1 MSTIWDEIDRTIGR
15 PSAAPR
21 RTSVWDDIDRELA
34 RDEAADAE
42 LAQAGAPRPTLPN
55 GPTLAE
61 LVGRRSAPPPPRET
75 WDAPPPQMDLGGI
88 ATSAPTTEGARAAR
102 EMAAEAFGVANRAVT
117 NVPRAIAAGVPSLN
131 QSFWGGVQALG
142 ESTGLEPVADFGR
155 RAGAQA
161 KQLATDIAGPQEGAG
176 WAERAAYG
184 GLQSVVPSVAALA
197 AGAVTGNPTVA
208 LGAMGAM
215 TGGTSYAEA
224 REAGVPVPQ
233 ALVYGASQGAVEAA
247 TERLPVGQLLG
258 DLAQRTG
265 LFRTVLHQIATEV
278 PTEQAAT
285 VLQDLNEWATLTP
298 ERPIGDYL
306 RERPS
311 AAAET
316 LVATIAATALQTGAM
331 HLGTRLAE
339 RGSGPPPGRPTP
351 PPSVPDGVQAQLQQR
366 DSIAERQAAQE
377 AAERRVRE
385 QAAFARYAAADAAAQ
400 PAPDTAPSAPPVDT
414 AAVQRAARGTRL
426 PGASLAEQLGELVVP
441 EVRYADDP
449 LTLAER
455 EQVAAAGGDPL
466 LAYGEVA
473 AEMGWPEPVAGRRMD
488 APETPQAAPPL
499 RREPPAAV
507 EPVQREAAQ
516 APPPAVPRDTPRIVA
531 EIDATLAEETGAA
544 PAQRGMATG
553 AVETDAQVTTTETE
567 PAPADATLAEGAG
580 AAPRV
585 SAQAVPRQGNQ
596 PPVIPSDARR
606 VGDAL
611 WVADIRGEDGTGFV
625 VYEGDTP
632 GQAARGYVV
641 AEANP
646 EIARRA
652 VVVEAETF
660 PPRQG
665 IGTRLYTAAA
675 AEAGRRGLEGLGAS
689 AEQSQAAERFWGKL
703 RRTYRAVGDMIPA
716 PPSAPTQAATEAA
729 SPAPPRAEAAD
740 RAPSA
745 PAVPPP
751 APATTPPGPPAA
763 ASRFVARPADAP
775 GWYRVVDTQTGETVV
790 TTKGRQAAV
799 GEARRRNGRPA
810 KATKGPKVDPFDA
823 IEAAARERG
832 YYGPREGLARA
843 YRDFQ
848 SANEAMSEA
857 AGDAAGEGVA
867 LLRAIAQAGGLGPDA
882 AFQGEL
888 DDLWE
893 ASTGTYVPTLTRTRT
908 GRVPKAR
915 RFPKGGLLG
924 VSGVLVR
931 SGGLPVDRVREA
943 VADLPQFR
951 HFADAKGAEFLDAVR
966 EAVARGRQELPTPT
980 GQWWQPFVGDDGVAP
995 EQREPDFLNEHEL
1008 TAEGI
1013 AEVFGY
1019 SKAQAADLLKIAQA
1033 YFTDEQL
1040 EQLTLF
1046 KGGTPGER
1054 GESYRQSAARI
1065 RERWRRTDL
1074 VTVNDAAMMLGDA
1087 PPAYLE
1093 AVVAFMAAQRQKV
1106 LEGRL
1111 TVRDVAKAY
1120 LLTLGSIGADAINV
1134 STLRK
1139 TTGFAPDPIFVTSDG
1154 KIRPEEAVAAWLM
1167 TDDGRALLDR
1177 IEAGTVTR
1185 PDFEELLRIRDA
1197 FGRNDIRNNGL
1208 NAEARGRNLWSLQ
1221 AGTDELNGAKGDL
1234 EAMQRTVQSL
1244 TGISDGKARFIK
1256 HLLGFGDTATVDAV
1270 ELNFWLT
1277 GRGTTR
1283 GITTRRAALVNA
1295 LKTIGMGD
1303 PVTRRAVTARIQA
1316 RLARLSARY
1325 GLPPEIGPHI
1335 MHHWLWDKAKG
1346 TETTHAGM
1354 MAAMALAQE
1363 PPQTSDYR
1371 GSHRPSGADSGAPLH
1386 DLTGDGRIYPS
1397 DVYGADGER
1406 IYAAGTPQQ
1415 NREAF
1420 AIARRL
1426 KGKPDAEVTVY
1437 RAVPKGVAQTALRPG
1452 DWVAITRG
1460 YAEDHG
1466 ARWDEGA
1473 TIIAQKVRARE
1484 IFTSG
1489 DSIQE
1494 WGYWPQSQS
1503 SNILFQSPTDGA
1515 TADTWYF
1522 HPLSRAVAAWQPRGT
1537 AEQLRAHLAKTKGAT
1552 DEARDM
1558 GLLDWLAGREKVT
1571 RAEVEAYLQQHT
1583 VVLEETVLADE
1594 GETARAARDRIQA
1607 AGYDIAVTDMDT
1619 DDGQEVYLTRLDEEG
1634 FAEEVDLADAPT
1646 EVQAAFRQY
1655 QAKASP
1661 PQYQRYTIPGGE
1673 NYREILLRMPT
1684 RTTEI
1689 TDPPRRTPV
1698 EVRGPTPGSG
1708 QFFLVD
1714 AQGEWVGTDER
1725 PTYYATRAD
1734 AEAAL
1739 DWLRVTPATRTVV
1752 DAANNYTA
1760 PHFSAYPNIL
1770 THIRVNER
1778 TLVDGRRVLFIEEIQ
1793 SDWHQTGRRQGYAS
1807 EVAELERQHAAKI
1820 EEIYARENE
1829 LPRGTRD
1836 DAEVFRLTD
1845 EANEIFDRL
1854 QSLKE
1859 QVVPDAPFKGDLWKK
1874 LALKRMLAYAAE
1886 QGMDGIAWTT
1896 GAQQVDRYEN
1906 ELRQNVDEIRW
1917 TRQGY
1922 HAYLVVTA
1930 FKGNRVRFEGTA
1942 SRNDAGAWVFNSGP
1956 AAGKTV
1962 EDVLGK
1968 EITKQIAERQEGS
1981 ARGDSLT
1988 VGGEGMKGFYD
1999 RELVNLAND
2008 LAKPW
2013 KQRVEPAYMTGP
2025 NTQGIANDNAQHA
2038 AAIGA
2043 APVHFL
2049 ATPAPMRDDIRQRR
2063 LALYQTLNRA
2073 SVEFFDNMSRAL
2085 IRALSRPDASS
2096 FLHELGHVIHA
2107 WLLNRDIP
2115 ADLREGVTDEMID
2128 KIERFLGVEAGTP
2141 WIAIPRPAKERFAQ
2155 AFVTFVNEGK
2165 APTPALR
2172 PVFSRIAAWLKK
2184 LWAAL
2189 GTTETIEITDEVR
2202 EVFTQLAQNVE
2213 RLRLARTGPP
2223 PGRPQATVAPD
2234 APRGPPTTRRGDDV
2248 ALPGLAALRGQT
2260 LGATEPRLAT
2270 VAAMAPDDGTFALTA
2285 ENEPPPD
2292 SRAAREAAG
2301 QATMFERGGVDRERP
2316 ARETPAE
2323 PAPGHVPATPR
2334 TTLTTREAFDRW
2346 LPDATPPPTPQSE
2359 GQTIGLLRTIFGEA
2373 IPPSP
2378 WDRLRG
2384 RASGGVVP
2392 IPVGY
2397 RRFRERALGLYK
2409 RHEHA
2414 IRLKSWGDLN
2424 TFVHELGHAL
2434 DSRLLG
2440 YGKPESFMNGEIL
2453 ALGRETSAANAEQDI
2468 LRAEGVANFFRAYFR
2483 DPAWARTLA
2492 PTYAA
2497 ELEAYLAT
2505 QPVVAQQLE
2514 DGVGVVRAYLAQ
2526 DEATRGAARIDF
2538 TGNTQAS
2545 PRTFWQRT
2553 WDAWFDE
2560 HTPLKRIEQKLTS
2573 DPLNITQSPY
2583 WLRRLASGM
2592 DAKASAFLEGQVR
2605 GVDGRILGPGL
2616 KTVLAPIDAKDR
2628 QTFSRY
2634 LVARHALHHYVQ
2646 GVRAAGQVD
2655 QAIRLERE
2663 YGLPSTILPE
2673 GYAWTFKDPGLSFK
2687 EAAALLKRT
2696 RTDTFDEV
2704 AEGLAGFRRAVMA
2717 YLVERGAVSHATR
2730 DLLEELYGAYV
2741 PLYRVMDRD
2750 DDGVG
2755 AGGRTEIAS
2764 LGSPIK
2770 TRKGSRRDI
2779 IDPLETTIRNTVAM
2793 VRMAERNAVWQALVT
2808 LAEKTPTG
2816 AKILERIP
2824 DPVQAQQVNL
2834 LALKRS
2840 IAQALSD
2847 QFDFDLATE
2856 TKDLI
2861 AQRVEAVK
2869 EEFEDDE
2876 ALRSDEG
2883 RKALKDARKDPLDV
2897 LALYFAPVPLS
2908 ARGHDVERVIIDG
2921 QPIFH
2926 EIHDRELLEY
2936 LAGLDAQSAS
2946 RLVGLA
2952 DAVLA
2957 PFTRLKRAGIT
2968 LAPDFG
2974 ARNIA
2979 RDAVMAFLNSDY
2991 GFKPGVDTLRGLR
3004 DFMAKGE
3011 NYWLWRAGGG
3021 EMAVFA
3027 GQDREEVRQ
3036 YLREVFDLEHVKT
3049 PHQFLAAYARA
3060 FKDAKTHW
3068 EQAKTLG
3075 KLADASLLQP
3085 LRVLSGAMEAATRLG
3100 EFRRALESEGYHDAA
3115 VRKTKGISKSEA
3127 YARAIRA
3134 SREVSLD
3141 FQSGGSKARQWNRSQ
3156 AFFNATLLGVRRLGE
3171 VGTRHPARSLRRL
3184 AVMSVMPAVATVVL
3198 RALLD
3203 RDDEWEELDP
3213 GVRKSYWH
3221 IPAPPPLT
3229 WIRYPKAF
3237 DVDDLIGSRVEAI
3250 LHAAIKQDRS
3260 VLKDVM
3266 PGGLEEALRWMAQR
3280 VIPDAILPALE
3291 VAANYHF
3298 FRDREI
3304 VPSWREG
3311 LDRELQASRY
3321 TSEVAKALGPRLGL
3335 APDEFDHLFYG
3346 YTGGLGRHV
3355 LSGASTVM
3363 AATGATAGPPAPRPA
3378 RGVNGL
3384 PVVGVFVRRGGAGLQ
3399 AQSIADLFKEADQ
3412 WTGKTRSRA
3421 EYRRAGQAA
3430 KVAEVDAWM
3439 AEHGGETRRKA
3450 VAQAVEALR
3459 EERTLIN
3466 AIYRAPGTVLTAD
3479 EKAVLLDLVEARMG
3493 QAARRAMGRTPLKT
3507 PPADPAV
3514 LALERKVKAWKPETG
3529 IPAKPPR

>member
-197 AGAVTGNPTVA
+197 AGAVTGNPAVA

-298 ERPIGDYL
+298 ERPLGDYL

-331 HLGTRLAE
+331 HLGARLAE

-351 PPSVPDGVQAQLQQR
+351 QPSVPAGVQAQLQQR
-366 DSIAERQAAQE
+366 DSIAARQAAQD

-400 PAPDTAPSAPPVDT
+400 ATPDAPPTAPPVDA
-414 AAVQRAARGTRL
+414 AAVQRAVLASQDARRASRFDEFAQADPADTLAPAAAEEAQARVAAIERAQAEAKARQRAARGTRL
-426 PGASLAEQLGELVVP
+426 PGASLAEQLSGLAVP

-455 EQVAAAGGDPL
+455 EQVAAVGGDPM
-466 LAYGEVA
+466 LAYGDVA
-473 AEMGWPEPVAGRRMD
+473 AEMGWPDPVAGRRVE
-488 APETPQAAPPL
+488 ARETPPAAPSL
-499 RREPPAAV
+499 RREPPENVAPVRSEAAEVASDEAVTAAHAESPSPSVSSPSAPMTKADRVAQARARASQPYASAKALLTDYLTDLFGTDFGTADIVAAV
-507 EPVQREAAQ
+507 MRHKVLRGGKPDLDTRIQRARQWIAFDLDKRTTEGQNVEAFRRRWLAPAAPVADPVPAPVAESAPVLRAEAPARDLAAQPAREARAGETLEPNGVYQ
-516 APPPAVPRDTPRIVA
+516 MPAADLALDPARFQYKLNTDASGVTNEARITEPWNPQLGGILQVWQDPADRQVYVVNGHHRAERAKRDNATVA
-531 EIDATLAEETGAA
+531 VRVIDAPTAEAAKIVGAHTNIAENRGSVIDVATLMRQSGVSAADMRTYGINPRNRLVTGGAALAKLSDPLFYRVATGGLSEDAGIAIGQANLDPEGQGALATLIEREAGKGRTLTPAQITALAQEVAGSQAA
-544 PAQRGMATG
+544 PAEGDQADIFGLLGEERGQNL
-553 AVETDAQVTTTETE
+553 AVEKAVLREWLTTT
-567 PAPADATLAEGAG
+567 LAKDKRLFGFVAKGERAKKIAAAGAG
-580 AAPRV
+580 AIDTGVARQEAEAASQAHDLVQRLAQFTGPLNTALTDAARRIMGGEKADAVRADLLAAARQAIAAEQQAPAGAGSPPRPATAV
-585 SAQAVPRQGNQ
+585 S
-596 PPVIPSDARR
+596 PPDARR
-606 VGDAL
+606 
-611 WVADIRGEDGTGFV
+611 EGT
-625 VYEGDTP
+625 D
-632 GQAARGYVV
+632 
-641 AEANP
+641 
-646 EIARRA
+646 
-652 VVVEAETF
+652 
-660 PPRQG
+660 
-665 IGTRLYTAAA
+665 
-675 AEAGRRGLEGLGAS
+675 
-689 AEQSQAAERFWGKL
+689 
-703 RRTYRAVGDMIPA
+703 RAVGARGAGQRDV
-716 PPSAPTQAATEAA
+716 AA
-729 SPAPPRAEAAD
+729 SP
-740 RAPSA
+740 
-745 PAVPPP
+745 
-751 APATTPPGPPAA
+751 
-763 ASRFVARPADAP
+763 RP
-775 GWYRVVDTQTGETVV
+775 
-790 TTKGRQAAV
+790 
-799 GEARRRNGRPA
+799 
-810 KATKGPKVDPFDA
+810 
-823 IEAAARERG
+823 
-832 YYGPREGLARA
+832 
-843 YRDFQ
+843 
-848 SANEAMSEA
+848 
-857 AGDAAGEGVA
+857 
-867 LLRAIAQAGGLGPDA
+867 
-882 AFQGEL
+882 
-888 DDLWE
+888 
-893 ASTGTYVPTLTRTRT
+893 
-908 GRVPKAR
+908 
-915 RFPKGGLLG
+915 
-924 VSGVLVR
+924 
-931 SGGLPVDRVREA
+931 A
-943 VADLPQFR
+943 VADTP
-951 HFADAKGAEFLDAVR
+951 AERPFS
-966 EAVARGRQELPTPT
+966 EAVLR
-980 GQWWQPFVGDDGVAP
+980 
-995 EQREPDFLNEHEL
+995 
-1008 TAEGI
+1008 
-1013 AEVFGY
+1013 EVFGLTP
-1019 SKAQAADLLKIAQA
+1019 AQAKHVYTIATGM
-1033 YFTDEQL
+1033 FTPEEL
-1040 EQLTLF
+1040 SRIFLI
-1046 KGGTPGER
+1046 KGGTPSDGALGQAPTWR
-1054 GESYRQSAARI
+1054 SVRQQI
-1065 RERWRRTDL
+1065 GGDL
-1074 VTVNDAAMMLGDA
+1074 N
-1087 PPAYLE
+1087 E
-1093 AVVAFMAAQRQKV
+1093 
-1106 LEGRL
+1106 
-1111 TVRDVAKAY
+1111 
-1120 LLTLGSIGADAINV
+1120 LLT
-1134 STLRK
+1134 
-1139 TTGFAPDPIFVTSDG
+1139 
-1154 KIRPEEAVAAWLM
+1154 
-1167 TDDGRALLDR
+1167 
-1177 IEAGTVTR
+1177 
-1185 PDFEELLRIRDA
+1185 
-1197 FGRNDIRNNGL
+1197 NGP
-1208 NAEARGRNLWSLQ
+1208 W
-1221 AGTDELNGAKGDL
+1221 
-1234 EAMQRTVQSL
+1234 
-1244 TGISDGKARFIK
+1244 
-1256 HLLGFGDTATVDAV
+1256 
-1270 ELNFWLT
+1270 
-1277 GRGTTR
+1277 
-1283 GITTRRAALVNA
+1283 
-1295 LKTIGMGD
+1295 
-1303 PVTRRAVTARIQA
+1303 
-1316 RLARLSARY
+1316 
-1325 GLPPEIGPHI
+1325 
-1335 MHHWLWDKAKG
+1335 
-1346 TETTHAGM
+1346 
-1354 MAAMALAQE
+1354 
-1363 PPQTSDYR
+1363 
-1371 GSHRPSGADSGAPLH
+1371 
-1386 DLTGDGRIYPS
+1386 
-1397 DVYGADGER
+1397 
-1406 IYAAGTPQQ
+1406 
-1415 NREAF
+1415 
-1420 AIARRL
+1420 
-1426 KGKPDAEVTVY
+1426 
-1437 RAVPKGVAQTALRPG
+1437 
-1452 DWVAITRG
+1452 
-1460 YAEDHG
+1460 
-1466 ARWDEGA
+1466 
-1473 TIIAQKVRARE
+1473 
-1484 IFTSG
+1484 
-1489 DSIQE
+1489 
-1494 WGYWPQSQS
+1494 
-1503 SNILFQSPTDGA
+1503 
-1515 TADTWYF
+1515 
-1522 HPLSRAVAAWQPRGT
+1522 
-1537 AEQLRAHLAKTKGAT
+1537 
-1552 DEARDM
+1552 
-1558 GLLDWLAGREKVT
+1558 
-1571 RAEVEAYLQQHT
+1571 
-1583 VVLEETVLADE
+1583 
-1594 GETARAARDRIQA
+1594 
-1607 AGYDIAVTDMDT
+1607 
-1619 DDGQEVYLTRLDEEG
+1619 
-1634 FAEEVDLADAPT
+1634 DLADT
-1646 EVQAAFRQY
+1646 DGDDVRVIDLSDSVRGMG
-1655 QAKASP
+1655 KAS
-1661 PQYQRYTIPGGE
+1661 G
-1673 NYREILLRMPT
+1673 
-1684 RTTEI
+1684 
-1689 TDPPRRTPV
+1689 V
-1698 EVRGPTPGSG
+1698 
-1708 QFFLVD
+1708 
-1714 AQGEWVGTDER
+1714 
-1725 PTYYATRAD
+1725 
-1734 AEAAL
+1734 
-1739 DWLRVTPATRTVV
+1739 
-1752 DAANNYTA
+1752 
-1760 PHFSAYPNIL
+1760 
-1770 THIRVNER
+1770 
-1778 TLVDGRRVLFIEEIQ
+1778 
-1793 SDWHQTGRRQGYAS
+1793 
-1807 EVAELERQHAAKI
+1807 
-1820 EEIYARENE
+1820 
-1829 LPRGTRD
+1829 
-1836 DAEVFRLTD
+1836 
-1845 EANEIFDRL
+1845 
-1854 QSLKE
+1854 
-1859 QVVPDAPFKGDLWKK
+1859 
-1874 LALKRMLAYAAE
+1874 
-1886 QGMDGIAWTT
+1886 
-1896 GAQQVDRYEN
+1896 
-1906 ELRQNVDEIRW
+1906 
-1917 TRQGY
+1917 
-1922 HAYLVVTA
+1922 
-1930 FKGNRVRFEGTA
+1930 
-1942 SRNDAGAWVFNSGP
+1942 
-1956 AAGKTV
+1956 
-1962 EDVLGK
+1962 
-1968 EITKQIAERQEGS
+1968 
-1981 ARGDSLT
+1981 
-1988 VGGEGMKGFYD
+1988 
-1999 RELVNLAND
+1999 
-2008 LAKPW
+2008 
-2013 KQRVEPAYMTGP
+2013 
-2025 NTQGIANDNAQHA
+2025 
-2038 AAIGA
+2038 
-2043 APVHFL
+2043 PVHFL
-2049 ATPAPMRDDIRQRR
+2049 ATPPAMREQIQAQGLPLYQPAYHGSPHVFDKFSLHAIGTGEGAQAYGWGLYFSSKREVADAYRTNLAAHREPTPMRMARQFLADHKGNEAEAAAEVRGILAAFREAMDLHQQIQPIVDAEPFDRAEYDRLDAARQAALDRAGYTMPFLSGALATDTIQTFESVLANLPAAKIPPGRTYKVEIPEDDDFLDWHKPVAEQSEKVIAAVWGKDTAEKIARYREVTAQLEAIAERPHSWHVAHPEAAKEVDDLRASRRTLSSAITYAPNMPRLKEWFRVTGEDVYREVASTLAKQGSWLPRER
-2063 LALYQTLNRA
+2063 LASEFLASDGLAGITYTGDRRITGEGAKNYVVFDDRLVEIVEFDQTGNRA
-2073 SVEFFDNMSRAL
+2073 AVEFVGASKALLRAL
-2085 IRALSRPDASS
+2085 QSPDVSS
-2096 FLHELGHVIHA
+2096 PLHELLHVAHK
-2107 WLLNRDIP
+2107 WLLNRDVP
-2115 ADLREGVTDEMID
+2115 AELRPGITDQMID
-2128 KIERFLGVEAGTP
+2128 AVEEFLGVTAGTP
-2141 WIAIPRPAKERFAQ
+2141 WSRIPTEAKEKLAT
-2155 AFVTFVNEGK
+2155 AFEKYLAK
-2165 APTPALR
+2165 AKPPS
-2172 PVFSRIAAWLKK
+2172 SRLDGAFRAIRKWLAK
-2184 LWAAL
+2184 LWPTVQEL
-2189 GTTETIEITDEVR
+2189 DLEIGPQMR
-2202 EVFTQLAQNVE
+2202 EVFDLLVTRTERVRDAQPVMTT
-2213 RLRLARTGPP
+2213 RPAATTPSAPRAPP
-2223 PGRPQATVAPD
+2223 PGRPAEA
-2234 APRGPPTTRRGDDV
+2234 DV
-2248 ALPGLAALRGQT
+2248 ALPGLASVRGQA
-2260 LGATEPRLAT
+2260 LGSPGSRLAS
-2270 VAAMAPDDGTFALTA
+2270 VDAQAPDDGTFSLSGDTRDPDAPPTRA
-2285 ENEPPPD
+2285 EL
-2292 SRAAREAAG
+2292 EAAG
-2301 QATMFERGGVDRERP
+2301 QGTMFERGGGDRERA

-2323 PAPGHVPATPR
+2323 PAHGPVPATPR

-2434 DSRLLG
+2434 DTRLLG
-2440 YGKPESFMNGEIL
+2440 DGKPESFMNVEIL
-2453 ALGRETSAANAEQDI
+2453 ALGRETSDANAEQDV
-2468 LRAEGVANFFRAYFR
+2468 LRAEGVANFYRAYFR

-2646 GVRAAGQVD
+2646 GLRAAGQVD

-2673 GYAWTFKDPGLSFK
+2673 GYVWKFKDPGLSFK

-2717 YLVERGAVSHATR
+2717 YLVERGAVSHATQA
-2730 DLLEELYGAYV
+2730 LLEELYGAYV

-2750 DDGVG
+2750 DDGAG

-2840 IAQALSD
+2840 IAQAFGD
-2847 QFDFDLATE
+2847 HFDFDLATE

-2883 RKALKDARKDPLDV
+2883 RKALKAARKDPLDV

-2946 RLVGLA
+2946 RLVSLA

-2957 PFTRLKRAGIT
+2957 PFTRIKRAGIT

-3004 DFMAKGE
+3004 DFVAQGE

-3049 PHQFLAAYARA
+3049 PQQFLAAYARA
-3060 FKDAKTHW
+3060 FKDATTRW

-3213 GVRKSYWH
+3213 GVRKTYWH
-3221 IPAPPPLT
+3221 IPAPWG